1 MTAQPI
7 EVPAQ
12 NFRQRKLSVQIAGL
26 MGSRLLLDGVPL
38 RRVAGV
44 YTLKDDKDETVRIK
58 LRTSFFDCVPTV
70 MIDGEPVTIAPPLPW
85 HEQILCWLP
94 MALVFQGYALGA
106 MVGWVAA
113 NINMRLLRAKLPSW
127 ARYASVVAVIVAAL
141 ILFLFLRQSILS
153 LQQSLGVFP
162 QQLP

>member
-1 MTAQPI
+1 MSAQPI

-26 MGSRLLLDGVPL
+26 VGSRLLQDGVPL
-38 RRVAGV
+38 RSVAGV

-85 HEQILCWLP
+85 YEQIICWLP

-113 NINMRLLRAKLPSW
+113 NINMRLLRSAMPRW
-127 ARYASVVAVIVAAL
+127 ARYVSVAVVIVAAPL
-141 ILFLFLRQSILS
+141 LFFFLRHAILSFEQSI
-153 LQQSLGVFP
+153 GV
-162 QQLP
+162 LPPPAL